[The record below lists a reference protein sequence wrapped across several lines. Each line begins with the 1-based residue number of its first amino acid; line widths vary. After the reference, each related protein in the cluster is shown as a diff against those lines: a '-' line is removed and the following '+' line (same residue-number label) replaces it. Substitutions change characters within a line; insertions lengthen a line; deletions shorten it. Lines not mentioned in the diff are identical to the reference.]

1 MTDLG
6 DRTRTRAPAASSGAA
21 PTSSPAPSP
30 GPSPDQAR
38 RARQVERSR
47 RRFARR
53 QWRRRWRVWRLVLAA
68 LVVTALV
75 AGAVHAVYFSSW
87 LSVSDVEVRGE
98 QTLSAAQ
105 VTEAAGVPTGGPLA
119 TADLEAVRLRVGSL
133 AQVRG
138 VEVTRSWPGTVVVD
152 VVEREPVAAVAVG
165 QQLRGLDEEGIV
177 LTELPAD
184 SGLPRVETSREVG
197 PDALAEAAGVVA
209 AMPDDLAAAVDHV
222 EVQTVDQISL
232 ELRAGALVRWGSAA
246 QSEQKAA
253 VLAALL
259 REGGAAEYDVSVP
272 GLPTTRG

>member
-1 MTDLG
+1 MTDVS
-6 DRTRTRAPAASSGAA
+6 DRTQTAARAV
-21 PTSSPAPSP
+21 APSP
-30 GPSPDQAR
+30 EQAR

-53 QWRRRWRVWRLVLAA
+53 QWRRRWRVWRLVLAF
-68 LVVTALV
+68 LVVAALV

-87 LSVSDVEVRGE
+87 LAVSEVEVRGE
-98 QTLSAAQ
+98 ETLSAAQ
-105 VTEAAGVPTGGPLA
+105 VTEAAAVPTGGPLA
-119 TADLEAVRLRVGSL
+119 TADLESVRLRVGSL
-133 AQVRG
+133 ALVRE
-138 VEVTRSWPGTVVVD
+138 VEVTRSWPDTVVID

-165 QQLRGLDEEGIV
+165 QEVRGLDEEGTV
-177 LTELPAD
+177 LTPVGPD

-197 PDALAEAAGVVA
+197 PEALAEAAGVVG
-209 AMPDDLAAAVDHV
+209 AMPDDLAAAVDHLEV
-222 EVQTVDQISL
+222 ETVDQITL

-259 REGGAAEYDVSVP
+259 RQGEAAEYDVSVP